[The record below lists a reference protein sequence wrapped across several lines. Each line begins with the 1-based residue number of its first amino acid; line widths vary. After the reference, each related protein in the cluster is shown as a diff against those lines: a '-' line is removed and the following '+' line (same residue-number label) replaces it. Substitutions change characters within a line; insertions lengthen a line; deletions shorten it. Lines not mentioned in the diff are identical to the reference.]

1 MRMIH
6 RLTIPMLLSMML
18 GCSSN
23 EESELAAMARREL
36 DRMSAQSE
44 SLMRHSQEVSETA
57 RHLVEADANARKEL
71 TEFQSRLQADIE
83 SERQNVDRQR
93 DELES
98 ERRQIARD
106 RNRDPI
112 IAAALVQSTTLVL
125 AALPLVICLFLFR
138 AVENENAEV
147 AVGEML
153 VHELLADE
161 PLLLNSL
168 FENQEKQ
175 QSPRLTDENVDQR
188 LTES

>member
-6 RLTIPMLLSMML
+6 RLTIPMLLLPMML

-98 ERRQIARD
+98 ERRQIARATGYRFQFD
-106 RNRDPI
+106 LSNRQISRRKGCREIERQNQACDGSRPTPSVRFAMGNASDAERPDGTDEAPENRDDNE
-112 IAAALVQSTTLVL
+112 VL
-125 AALPLVICLFLFR
+125 R
-138 AVENENAEV
+138 RSKRRS
-147 AVGEML
+147 GG
-153 VHELLADE
+153 
-161 PLLLNSL
+161 
-168 FENQEKQ
+168 
-175 QSPRLTDENVDQR
+175 
-188 LTES
+188 